1 MDQFLIESAE
11 TIGLFCRLQMNGR
24 RNLPIR
30 ASEMG
35 LLIYVSRENEPVTP
49 LALSQ
54 FFKITKPSVTTM
66 VSALVSGGYLEKLPS
81 VEDKRSY
88 SVKITEKGAQLVRE
102 TFDVYYTELTQIRSG
117 LGEADFLV
125 FMKLLGRVNGIL
137 QEGR

>member
-66 VSALVSGGYLEKLPS
+66 VSALVTGGYLEKLPS

-88 SVKITEKGAQLVRE
+88 SVKLTEKGAQLVRE

-117 LGEADFLV
+117 LGEADFLT

>member
-66 VSALVSGGYLEKLPS
+66 VSALVTGGYLEKLPS

-88 SVKITEKGAQLVRE
+88 SVRLTEKGAQLVRE

-117 LGEADFLV
+117 LGEADFLA